1 MIYLNVTGGLFMF
14 LYKNAI
20 ECLIENIPELK
31 SLYEE
36 DQEYYEDLPYVFY
49 ESVFTKYIVEMLEKK
64 MDSKLVRCFDF
75 VEKGLSEGDT
85 DFKNLLEVSV
95 IEALFFEG
103 KFNDKYTLSFLGKTS
118 QQNLRKCNN
127 I

>member
-1 MIYLNVTGGLFMF
+1 MF

-103 KFNDKYTLSFLGKTS
+103 KFKDKYTLSFLGKTS
-118 QQNLRKCNN
+118 QQSLRKCNN

>member
-36 DQEYYEDLPYVFY
+36 DQEYYEDLP
-49 ESVFTKYIVEMLEKK
+49 L
-64 MDSKLVRCFDF
+64 CF
-75 VEKGLSEGDT
+75 LT
-85 DFKNLLEVSV
+85 NL
-95 IEALFFEG
+95 
-103 KFNDKYTLSFLGKTS
+103 FL
-118 QQNLRKCNN
+118 QNIL
-127 I
+127 